1 VGSIC
6 FFRGQQQKLR
16 ENPTHDCEGVSG
28 RTRGNPVCPRTTR
41 CGFSRACIA
50 ALQDWEPKGRLPP
63 AVSDNGAE
71 EVRVQDEDASPVEGK
86 ATKARTLDN
95 PASRRSARA
104 K

>member
-1 VGSIC
+1 M
-6 FFRGQQQKLR
+6 
-16 ENPTHDCEGVSG
+16 
-28 RTRGNPVCPRTTR
+28 
-41 CGFSRACIA
+41 
-50 ALQDWEPKGRLPP
+50 
-63 AVSDNGAE
+63 SDNGAE